1 MSVRIH
7 DRVVLSVLREVYAKL
22 GRIDFPFYDF
32 PFYDP
37 AIESDLTLIVSRVR
51 AIIDV
56 LDAKAL
62 LEGEK

>member
-22 GRIDFPFYDF
+22 GRIDFPFIDF